1 MGKRGN
7 GEGSIYFSE
16 RLNRWVAQYSA
27 NGKRKSV
34 YGKTRKDVKDKLL
47 KAQSDIFNNTYVDKT
62 KITLEQILKNYIDY
76 KYTTNKIKAR
86 TYNRNLDTLSQI
98 KRSSYKIA
106 EMQIQ
111 SITVN
116 DIKEFLKTI
125 TKYSN
130 NSISKIYG
138 MLCKGFK
145 IAVSEK
151 YIVYNPAE
159 SELISKPKSEKLDK
173 KVEALTIK
181 QQKKLISILDT
192 KNTYD
197 LIILIQ
203 LFTGMRVGEV
213 LALEK
218 GDIDL
223 KKKTITISRT
233 LTRDE
238 SDKTI
243 LGTSGKTQN
252 STRTIT
258 MNDAILKLLKLAL
271 KNMGINPFNLIF
283 FDYKDNSFITPI
295 EINCYLRR
303 LNKTYK
309 ICDNLHTHILRH
321 TYATRCIEAGMSAKV
336 LQTKLGHKKIT
347 TTLDTYASVF
357 NDFQEAEDEK
367 YNDYMLQNKI
377 SI

>member
-16 RLNRWVAQYSA
+16 RLNRWVAQYSV

-34 YGKTRKDVKDKLL
+34 YGKTRKEVKDKLL
-47 KAQSDIFNNTYVDKT
+47 EAQSDIFNNTYVDKS
-62 KITLEQILKNYIDY
+62 KITLEQILKNYIEY
-76 KYTTNKIKAR
+76 KYSTNKIKAR
-86 TYNRNLDTLSQI
+86 TYIRNLETLTQI
-98 KRSSYKIA
+98 KKSSYKIA

-130 NSISKIYG
+130 NSIHKIYG

-151 YIVYNPAE
+151 YIVYNPTE
-159 SELISKPKSEKLDK
+159 SELIGKPKSEKLDK
-173 KVEALTIK
+173 KVVALTIRH
-181 QQKKLISILDT
+181 QKKLISILDT

-203 LFTGMRVGEV
+203 LFTGLRIGEV
-213 LALEK
+213 LALEE
-218 GDIDL
+218 GDVNL
-223 KKKTITISRT
+223 KKKTITVSRT

-238 SDKTI
+238 NDKTI
-243 LGTSGKTQN
+243 LGTSGKTKN

-258 MNDAILKLLKLAL
+258 MNDAMIKLLKLAL
-271 KNMGINPFNLIF
+271 KNIGINSFNLIF
-283 FDYKDNSFITPI
+283 FDYKNNSFITPN
-295 EINCYLRR
+295 EINCYLKR
-303 LNKTYK
+303 LNQTHK
-309 ICDNLHTHILRH
+309 ICDDLHTHMLRH

-357 NDFQEAEDEK
+357 NDFQETEDEK